1 MQTNVP
7 SQKWIVSI
15 WSDFRTFRHM
25 GFSGPYEGSACIAVT
40 MQTTAKSD
48 SLFIIAK
55 PYTNRSVLKIWETDQ
70 SINQDTHTDV
80 YHVTFMDIK

>member
-1 MQTNVP
+1 
-7 SQKWIVSI
+7 
-15 WSDFRTFRHM
+15 
-25 GFSGPYEGSACIAVT
+25 

-70 SINQDTHTDV
+70 STNQDTHTDV